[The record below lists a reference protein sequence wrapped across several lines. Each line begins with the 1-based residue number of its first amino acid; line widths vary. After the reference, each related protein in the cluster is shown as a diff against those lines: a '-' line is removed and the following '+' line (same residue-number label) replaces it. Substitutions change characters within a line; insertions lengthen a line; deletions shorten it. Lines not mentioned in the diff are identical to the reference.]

1 MSIWI
6 STLRDYDKN
15 SYKKYFMNNEANYL
29 APTLEVVE
37 LEIENAILTASGE
50 DSIPEFGE

>member
-1 MSIWI
+1 
-6 STLRDYDKN
+6 
-15 SYKKYFMNNEANYL
+15 MNNLNYV
-29 APTLEVVE
+29 APTIEVVE

>member
-1 MSIWI
+1 
-6 STLRDYDKN
+6 
-15 SYKKYFMNNEANYL
+15 MNKINYV
-29 APTLEVVE
+29 APTAEVVE

>member
-1 MSIWI
+1 MMQ
-6 STLRDYDKN
+6 K
-15 SYKKYFMNNEANYL
+15 FNYVS
-29 APTLEVVE
+29 PSLEVVV

>member
-1 MSIWI
+1 MMQ
-6 STLRDYDKN
+6 K
-15 SYKKYFMNNEANYL
+15 FNYVSP
-29 APTLEVVE
+29 ALEVVE

>member
-1 MSIWI
+1 MQ
-6 STLRDYDKN
+6 K
-15 SYKKYFMNNEANYL
+15 FNYVSP
-29 APTLEVVE
+29 ALEVVE